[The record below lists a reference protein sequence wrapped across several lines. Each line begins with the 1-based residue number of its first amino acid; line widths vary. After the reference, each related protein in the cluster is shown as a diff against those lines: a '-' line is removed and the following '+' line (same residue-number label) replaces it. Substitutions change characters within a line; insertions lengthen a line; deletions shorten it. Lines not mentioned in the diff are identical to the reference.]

1 MHGHFE
7 PFIVQKF
14 RQRAIF
20 CYAEVQS
27 TRIVLI
33 KYFADVQSIGTRLI
47 KCFADMQSTGTG
59 MNKYFADM
67 QSTQMLNKYSV
78 AGFQF
83 IRIGWGFLQIVFVN
97 LSEI

>member
-27 TRIVLI
+27 TRI
-33 KYFADVQSIGTRLI
+33 GLI

-59 MNKYFADM
+59 MNKYFADV
-67 QSTQMLNKYSV
+67 QGTQMLNKYSV
-78 AGFQF
+78 AAS
-83 IRIGWGFLQIVFVN
+83 N
-97 LSEI
+97 LCG